1 MENCKNQVIFQ
12 TVIIENAK
20 DPLSTGYVDNFEGDG
35 YIASAVMYTVCFLV
49 DFFTP
54 SIIAFL
60 GLKVW

>member
-1 MENCKNQVIFQ
+1 M
-12 TVIIENAK
+12 IIENAK
-20 DPLSTGYVDNFEGDG
+20 DPSSTGYVDDFEGDG